1 MKIIIG
7 EFEIKLNKNN
17 EDMTLIE
24 AYESVLL
31 KQQMIKIE
39 SMLFKR
45 YGRETLNEKEF
56 MHETQFGLSKI
67 KDAKN
72 IYKIKS
78 DVFPLSVVASLVTME
93 NYHNARDGILDVL

>member
-39 SMLFKR
+39 SMLYKR

-56 MHETQFGLSKI
+56 MHETGFGKSKMQ
-67 KDAKN
+67 DAKN
-72 IYKIKS
+72 IYKIMS
-78 DVFPLSVVASLVTME
+78 DVFPVSTVATIVTME
-93 NYHNARDGILDVL
+93 DFNNDRDEILNAL

>member
-17 EDMTLIE
+17 ENMTLIE

-56 MHETQFGLSKI
+56 MHETGFGLSKTN
-67 KDAKN
+67 DAKN
-72 IYKIKS
+72 AYKIKS

-93 NYHNARDGILDVL
+93 NYHNTRDEILSAL